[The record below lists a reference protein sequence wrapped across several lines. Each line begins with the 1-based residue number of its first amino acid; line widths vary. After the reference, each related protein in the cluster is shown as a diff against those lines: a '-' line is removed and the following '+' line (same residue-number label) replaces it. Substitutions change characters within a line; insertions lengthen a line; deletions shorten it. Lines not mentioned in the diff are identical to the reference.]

1 MSDEFYL
8 GTLDPDND
16 ENLEVR
22 PPGIIPSRPPL
33 LGGNG
38 LTLVTPIGFVQEED
52 EEDPDW
58 IDEDDDADYDE
69 SMQDLQEAIRL
80 AHGDE
85 EDEEEDDD
93 DDDEGNGHDDEEQR
107 VVTIQLAESDDP
119 EGSSASDNA
128 SALRST
134 WWPATDGL
142 RPR

>member
-80 AHGDE
+80 EGGDEDEDE
-85 EDEEEDDD
+85 EDEDE
-93 DDDEGNGHDDEEQR
+93 DEGNGHDDEEQR